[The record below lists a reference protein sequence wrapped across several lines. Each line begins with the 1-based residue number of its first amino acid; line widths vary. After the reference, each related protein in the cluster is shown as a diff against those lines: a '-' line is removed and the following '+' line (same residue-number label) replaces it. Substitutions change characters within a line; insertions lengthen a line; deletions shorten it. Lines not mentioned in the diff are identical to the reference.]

1 MNLSFWEQEKSV
13 GKPDVVVIGSGI
25 TGIQAAI
32 YVKKMRPTWQVLVLE
47 RGPYPAGA
55 STKNAGFACIGSP
68 TEIADDLRSIGAD
81 RTFAL
86 MERRYEGLQI
96 LLNQVGP
103 ERLDYLNCG
112 GVELFTKGE
121 EAVMD
126 DAQGIVEAANQAIA
140 SFSGVANAFRS
151 WKNELGFGN
160 VLGGI
165 ESVIEGQLHP
175 GKMIAQLHTQ
185 AKELGVNIRTGI
197 TVLDLD
203 SDSFGIRVETDYLGQ
218 IQADRAIVANNGF
231 SRTLLPDL
239 EVRTV
244 RNQVLVT
251 EEIPGLTW
259 NGTFHY
265 DRGYVYF
272 RNVGN
277 RILLGGF
284 RNLGGAEEETNA
296 FGLTEQIQSRLE
308 RFLSEVILPGQKM
321 GISHRWSGILGV
333 GESKEPIVREVMPN
347 VFAAVRLGGMGVALG
362 SWLGRE
368 VASKCTGQTYK

>member
-1 MNLSFWEQEKSV
+1 MMNLSFWEQEKAPGRS
-13 GKPDVVVIGSGI
+13 DVIVIGSGI

-32 YVKKMRPTWQVLVLE
+32 HLKKLRPAWQVLVLE

-86 MERRYEGLQI
+86 MEKRYEGLQI
-96 LLNQVGP
+96 LRNQVG
-103 ERLDYLNCG
+103 ESRMNYLQCG
-112 GVELFTKGE
+112 GVELFKEGE
-121 EAVMD
+121 EAVMN
-126 DAQGIVEAANQAIA
+126 DAQSIVEVANQAIA
-140 SFSGVANAFRS
+140 SFSGVERAFRD
-151 WKNELGFGN
+151 WKNERGFGN

-165 ESVIEGQLHP
+165 ESIIEGQLHP

-185 AKELGVNIRTGI
+185 AQELGVDIRTGI
-197 TVLDLD
+197 SVLSLNPVP
-203 SDSFGIRVETDYLGQ
+203 SGISIETDYLGQ
-218 IQADRAIVANNGF
+218 IQADRVIVANNGF

-244 RNQVLVT
+244 RNQVFVT
-251 EEIPGLTW
+251 NEIPDLTW

-284 RNLGGAEEETNA
+284 RNLGGAEEETDK
-296 FGLTEQIQSRLE
+296 FGLTDQIQSRLE
-308 RFLSEVILPGQKM
+308 RFLEEVILPGRKI
-321 GISHRWSGILGV
+321 GVSHRWSGILGV
-333 GESKEPIVREVMPN
+333 GESKEPIVREVMPG
-347 VFAAVRLGGMGVALG
+347 VFCAVRLGGMGVALG
-362 SWLGRE
+362 SWLGQE
-368 VASKCTGQTYK
+368 VATQAVAS